1 MREQAKRLHSALVQC
16 LPSDLQLRVESKIL
30 RVLSGLGDHVLTHEL
45 EAALAGLIA
54 ALEAAGRAHT
64 ANALRVARDKL
75 ACSIGML
82 GARVLTL
89 TPLKLLDRLAAK
101 EKPHGTRR
109 ITLIEWESRSW
120 GDKLLDALAGLI
132 EFAVV
137 TPRQVAGRDGSYAST
152 RSPLTAQS
160 LRLP

>member
-1 MREQAKRLHSALVQC
+1 MLARRSPTADDNSGTEIRMGSVQGVRDLVRPHRVPQAVVDPREGRARRPGGPVREQAKRLHSALVQC

-64 ANALRVARDKL
+64 ANALRVARDTL
-75 ACSIGML
+75 ASSIGML
-82 GARVLTL
+82 GGRVLTL

-101 EKPHGTRR
+101 EKPHGPA
-109 ITLIEWESRSW
+109 ESH
-120 GDKLLDALAGLI
+120 
-132 EFAVV
+132 
-137 TPRQVAGRDGSYAST
+137 
-152 RSPLTAQS
+152 
-160 LRLP
+160 